1 MNMKQSCIFCRIV
14 AGKLH
19 SYKVYEDEDSLAF
32 LDINPLTEGHTLV
45 IPKEHYEKL
54 EAMPKDKA
62 GKLFEA
68 VRLVTGKVQK
78 AMDTSSSTIGINN
91 GRLAGQAIPHVHVH
105 IIPRYP
111 GDGGGMIHSIVRKPT
126 KRSLEEIKKAI
137 EKGF

>member
-1 MNMKQSCIFCRIV
+1 MKQSCIFCRIV
-14 AGKLH
+14 AGELPAH
-19 SYKVYEDEDSLAF
+19 NIYEDGDSLAF

-54 EAMPKDKA
+54 EEMPQDKA

-68 VRLVTGKVQK
+68 VRLVTEKVQK
-78 AMDTSSSTIGINN
+78 AMGTSSSTVGINN

-105 IIPRYP
+105 IIPRYL
-111 GDGGGMIHSIVRKPT
+111 GDGGGMIHSIVRKPA

-137 EKGF
+137 GKEF